1 MVPENHLE
9 NKLNKIKVVLE
20 NKIMILINTVLGLT
34 QMYSLN
40 GSIQYGSVKESI
52 LYFDKAPS
60 YMIKEVDILF

>member
-1 MVPENHLE
+1 M
-9 NKLNKIKVVLE
+9 LE